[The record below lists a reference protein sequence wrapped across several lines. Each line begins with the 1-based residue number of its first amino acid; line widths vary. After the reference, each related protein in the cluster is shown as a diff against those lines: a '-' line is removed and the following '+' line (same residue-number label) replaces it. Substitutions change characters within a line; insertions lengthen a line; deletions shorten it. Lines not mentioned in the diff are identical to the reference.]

1 MSRAVTMRELAD
13 RRGGLALSLLNRET
27 PPRCPGSQP
36 MMRTFAALGFV
47 SIACLALPGGATAQI
62 SDVALAERVA
72 DSVRGYSRFS
82 IFDDVN
88 VNVDN
93 RNVVLS
99 GRVTIPRKREEI
111 GERVARIDGVRSLT
125 NDIGVLPVSQTDDR
139 LRRVVANAIYGHPN
153 FWRYAERTH
162 PPIHIIIEH
171 QRVTLTGV
179 VENQG
184 DRILAYSLAQVSG
197 VLSVENRLQV
207 SLR

>member
-1 MSRAVTMRELAD
+1 MRT
-13 RRGGLALSLLNRET
+13 LALIGIALVALLSG
-27 PPRCPGSQP
+27 PLHASPQLSDQ
-36 MMRTFAALGFV
+36 ALGERIAE
-47 SIACLALPGGATAQI
+47 SIRT
-62 SDVALAERVA
+62 
-72 DSVRGYSRFS
+72 YSRFS

-88 VNVDN
+88 INIDN

-99 GRVTIPRKREEI
+99 GRVTIPLKREEI
-111 GERVARIDGVRSLT
+111 EQRVKKIDGIRTLT

-139 LRRVVANAIYGHPN
+139 LRRVVANAIYNHPN
-153 FWRYAERTH
+153 FWRYAERAN

-171 QRVTLTGV
+171 QRITLTGV

-184 DRILAYSLAQVSG
+184 DKILAYSLAQVSG

>member
-1 MSRAVTMRELAD
+1 
-13 RRGGLALSLLNRET
+13 
-27 PPRCPGSQP
+27 
-36 MMRTFAALGFV
+36 MRTFAAIALV
-47 SIACLALPGGATAQI
+47 SLACLATPGRATAQVT
-62 SDVALAERVA
+62 DDALAQRVA
-72 DSVRGYSRFS
+72 ESVRTYSGFS
-82 IFDDVN
+82 IFDDVTI
-88 VNVDN
+88 NVDN
-93 RNVVLS
+93 RNVVLG

-111 GERVARIDGVRSLT
+111 GDRVGRLDGVRSLT

-139 LRRVVANAIYGHPN
+139 LRRVIANAIYSHPN

-197 VLSVENRLQV
+197 VLSVDNRLQV
-207 SLR
+207 NLR

>member
-1 MSRAVTMRELAD
+1 
-13 RRGGLALSLLNRET
+13 
-27 PPRCPGSQP
+27 
-36 MMRTFAALGFV
+36 MMRTFATLGLL
-47 SIACLALPGGATAQI
+47 SIAALALPEATAAQI
-62 SDVALAERVA
+62 PDEVLAERVA
-72 DSVRGYSRFS
+72 ASVRSYHRFS
-82 IFDDVN
+82 IFDDIN
-88 VNVDN
+88 INVDN
-93 RNVVLS
+93 RDVVLS
-99 GRVTIPRKREEI
+99 GRVTIPLKREEL
-111 GERVARIDGVRSLT
+111 GERVARIDGVRRLT

-139 LRRVVANAIYGHPN
+139 LRRVVANAIYNHPN

>member
-1 MSRAVTMRELAD
+1 
-13 RRGGLALSLLNRET
+13 
-27 PPRCPGSQP
+27 
-36 MMRTFAALGFV
+36 MRTFALVGLVIAAFV
-47 SIACLALPGGATAQI
+47 AQTTTASAQM
-62 SDVALAERVA
+62 SDAALAERVA
-72 DSVRGYSRFS
+72 DAVLNYAKFS

-88 VNVDN
+88 INVDN
-93 RNVVLS
+93 RNVVLT
-99 GRVTIPRKREEI
+99 GRVTIPLKRTEI
-111 GERVARIDGVRSLT
+111 EQRVAQIDGVRSLT
-125 NDIGVLPVSQTDDR
+125 NEIGVLPVSQTDDR
-139 LRRVVANAIYGHPN
+139 LRRVVANAIYNHAN
-153 FWRYAERTH
+153 FWRYAQRSH

>member
-1 MSRAVTMRELAD
+1 
-13 RRGGLALSLLNRET
+13 
-27 PPRCPGSQP
+27 
-36 MMRTFAALGFV
+36 MRTFALVGLVIAAFV
-47 SIACLALPGGATAQI
+47 AQTTAAGAQM
-62 SDVALAERVA
+62 SDAALAERVA
-72 DSVRGYSRFS
+72 DAVLNYAKFS

-88 VNVDN
+88 INVDN
-93 RNVVLS
+93 RNVVLT
-99 GRVTIPRKREEI
+99 GRVTIPLKRTEI
-111 GERVARIDGVRSLT
+111 EQRVARIDGVRSLT
-125 NDIGVLPVSQTDDR
+125 NEIGVLPVSQTDDR
-139 LRRVVANAIYGHPN
+139 LRRVVANAIYNHAN
-153 FWRYAERTH
+153 FWRYAQRSH

>member
-1 MSRAVTMRELAD
+1 
-13 RRGGLALSLLNRET
+13 
-27 PPRCPGSQP
+27 
-36 MMRTFAALGFV
+36 MRTFALVGLVIAAFVASPTTASAQMSDAALG
-47 SIACLALPGGATAQI
+47 
-62 SDVALAERVA
+62 ERVA
-72 DSVRGYSRFS
+72 DAVLNYAKFS

-88 VNVDN
+88 INVDN
-93 RNVVLS
+93 RNVVLT
-99 GRVTIPRKREEI
+99 GRVTIPLKRTELEQRI
-111 GERVARIDGVRSLT
+111 ARIDGVRSVT
-125 NDIGVLPVSQTDDR
+125 NEIGVLPVSQTDDR
-139 LRRVVANAIYGHPN
+139 LRRVVANAIYNHPN
-153 FWRYAERTH
+153 FWRYAQRAH

>member
-1 MSRAVTMRELAD
+1 
-13 RRGGLALSLLNRET
+13 
-27 PPRCPGSQP
+27 
-36 MMRTFAALGFV
+36 MRTFAILGFLT
-47 SIACLALPGGATAQI
+47 IALLPLPWQAAAQI
-62 SDVALAERVA
+62 PDDVLAERVA
-72 DSVRGYSRFS
+72 ESVRSYNKFS
-82 IFDDVN
+82 IFDDITI
-88 VNVDN
+88 NVDN
-93 RNVVLS
+93 RNVVLR
-99 GRVTIPRKREEI
+99 GRVTIPLKREEI
-111 GERVARIDGVRSLT
+111 GDRVARIDGVRSLT
-125 NDIGVLPVSQTDDR
+125 NEIGVLPVSQTDDR
-139 LRRVVANAIYGHPN
+139 LRRVVANAIYNHPN

>member
-1 MSRAVTMRELAD
+1 
-13 RRGGLALSLLNRET
+13 
-27 PPRCPGSQP
+27 
-36 MMRTFAALGFV
+36 MRTFALVGLVIAAFVALPTTARAQMSDAALG
-47 SIACLALPGGATAQI
+47 
-62 SDVALAERVA
+62 ERVA
-72 DSVRGYSRFS
+72 DAVLNYAKFS

-88 VNVDN
+88 INVDN
-93 RNVVLS
+93 RNVVLT
-99 GRVTIPRKREEI
+99 GRVTIPLKRTELEQ
-111 GERVARIDGVRSLT
+111 RVAKIDGIRSLT
-125 NDIGVLPVSQTDDR
+125 NEIGVLPVSQTDDR
-139 LRRVVANAIYGHPN
+139 LRRVVANAIYNHPN
-153 FWRYAERTH
+153 FWRYAQRAH

>member
-1 MSRAVTMRELAD
+1 
-13 RRGGLALSLLNRET
+13 
-27 PPRCPGSQP
+27 
-36 MMRTFAALGFV
+36 MRTFASLGLLTLAL
-47 SIACLALPGGATAQI
+47 LALPGRATAQM
-62 SDVALAERVA
+62 SDADLAERVA
-72 DSVRGYSRFS
+72 ESVRSYSRFS
-82 IFDDVN
+82 IFDDIN
-88 VNVDN
+88 ISVDN

-99 GRVTIPRKREEI
+99 GRVTVPVKRDEI
-111 GERVARIDGVRSLT
+111 GTRVGRIDGIRSLT

-139 LRRVVANAIYGHPN
+139 LRRVVANAIYNHPN
-153 FWRYAERTH
+153 FWRYAQRAH